1 MPTKIKM
8 LTLLQEKRGYAQI
21 TNRVPVPRPGVLF
34 LMKLR
39 ARTAQTAIPRRR
51 LAITVD
57 ANGNGNTPLPIKINH
72 INPAAQ
78 SFSVVAR

>member
-1 MPTKIKM
+1 MPKKIKM

-21 TNRVPVPRPGVLF
+21 TDRVPVPRPGVLF

-39 ARTAQTAIPRRR
+39 ARTPETAIPKRRF
-51 LAITVD
+51 AIAVN
-57 ANGNGNTPLPIKINH
+57 ANDNVSTPLPVKINH
-72 INPAAQ
+72 VNPAAQ

>member
-21 TNRVPVPRPGVLF
+21 TDRIPASRPGVLF

-39 ARTAQTAIPRRR
+39 ARTPQTAVSKRRF
-51 LAITVD
+51 AITVD
-57 ANGNGNTPLPIKINH
+57 ANGNATTPLPVKINH
-72 INPAAQ
+72 VNPATQ
-78 SFSVVAR
+78 TFSVVAR